1 MLDYIYNK
9 NFPKPNEYFSYVC
22 PINKI
27 PFNYTFPSKYEL
39 TFLPIESLGPIFF
52 KLLNPEII
60 LELIY
65 KILSEQSI
73 IIISDELENLTAL
86 V

>member
-1 MLDYIYNK
+1 MDYIYNK
-9 NFPKPNEYFSYVC
+9 KFPKPNEYFSYVC

-27 PFNYTFPSKYEL
+27 PFKYNFPGKYDL

-52 KLLNPEII
+52 KLLTPELITN
-60 LELIY
+60 LIY

-73 IIISDELENLTAL
+73 IIMSDELENLTAL

>member
-9 NFPKPNEYFSYVC
+9 KFPKPNEYFSYVC
-22 PINKI
+22 PFNKI
-27 PFNYTFPSKYEL
+27 SFKYNYPSKYDL
-39 TFLPIESLGPIFF
+39 TFLPIECLGPFF
-52 KLLNPEII
+52 MKLLNPELI
-60 LELIY
+60 LNLIY

-73 IIISDELENLTAL
+73 IFMSDELENLTAL

>member
-9 NFPKPNEYFSYVC
+9 SFQKPNEYFSYVC

-27 PFNYTFPSKYEL
+27 PFKYNYPGKYDL
-39 TFLPIESLGPIFF
+39 RFLPIECLGPIFL
-52 KLLNPEII
+52 KLLNPELIVN
-60 LELIY
+60 LIY
-65 KILSEQSI
+65 KILVEQSI
-73 IIISDELENLTAL
+73 IFISDELENLTSL

>member
-1 MLDYIYNK
+1 LDYIYNK
-9 NFPKPNEYFSYVC
+9 KFPNPNEYFSYVC

-27 PFNYTFPSKYEL
+27 AFKYHYPNKYDL
-39 TFLPIESLGPIFF
+39 TYLSMECLGPIFF
-52 KLLNPEII
+52 KLLTP
-60 LELIY
+60 ELIINLVY

-73 IIISDELENLTAL
+73 IFMSDELENLTSL